1 MSHGRPVSPD
11 RPAVRRAAAALL
23 ALLALG
29 LLTGGPAPAQE
40 AEADTAE
47 GAPAPAD
54 LYTPEQAERGEA
66 AFRSHCAAC
75 HLSNQFRGGHFRAR
89 WGGRTAYDLVNQ
101 LRATMPMDNP
111 GGLALEQYVDVAAF
125 LFRLN
130 RYEAGGRELPADRSG
145 LKEIRIPPEE
155 DGG

>member
-1 MSHGRPVSPD
+1 MPHGRPVSPD
-11 RPAVRRAAAALL
+11 RPAVRRAATALL
-23 ALLALG
+23 ALLALC

-47 GAPAPAD
+47 RKAAPAG
-54 LYTPEQAERGEA
+54 LYTEEQAERGEA
-66 AFRSHCAAC
+66 AFQSHCSAC
-75 HLSNQFRGGHFRAR
+75 HLSNQFRGGHFRTR
-89 WGGRTAYDLVNQ
+89 WDGRSAYDLVNR

-111 GGLALEQYVDVAAF
+111 GGLALEEYVDVAAF

-130 RYEAGGRELPADRSG
+130 SYEAGDGELPADRSG
-145 LKEIRIPPEE
+145 LKEVRIPEEE